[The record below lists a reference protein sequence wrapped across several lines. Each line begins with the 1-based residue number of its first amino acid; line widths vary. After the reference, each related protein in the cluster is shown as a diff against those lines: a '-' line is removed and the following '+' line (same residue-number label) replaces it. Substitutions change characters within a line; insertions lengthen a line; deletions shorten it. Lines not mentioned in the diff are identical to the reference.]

1 MVLSVGVSGRGVGVR
16 VVGRSGGVMT
26 ARWRA
31 PLPSKWNISTSPLG
45 VASPEPLTAPFVP
58 FSR

>member
-1 MVLSVGVSGRGVGVR
+1 MVLSVGVSGRRVGVR
-16 VVGRSGGVMT
+16 VGGRSGEAMA

-45 VASPEPLTAPFVP
+45 VVSPEPLTAPFAP